1 MYKHILIA
9 TDGSELAQ
17 KAVDQGLALAGAL
30 GADVIAVTV
39 TAPWTSI
46 AVGEV
51 GVAFPPQNYDRMVA
65 DGAQDVLAGVAM
77 RAKAAGVPCD
87 TLHVIDRLPAEGI
100 LEAAAT
106 RGRDL
111 IVMASHG
118 RSGIARLLLGS
129 AANEVV
135 VKSAMPVLIC
145 R

>member
-17 KAVDQGLALAGAL
+17 KAVGHGLALAAAL
-30 GADVIAVTV
+30 SAGVTAVHV
-39 TAPWTSI
+39 TAPWTTV

-51 GVAFPPQNYDRMVA
+51 GVAFPPQNYDRMMA
-65 DGAQDVLAGVAM
+65 DNAQEVLAAVAM
-77 RAKAAGVPCD
+77 KAKAAGVPCD
-87 TLHVIDRLPAEGI
+87 ILHVRDRLPAEGI
-100 LEAAAT
+100 LEAAAE
-106 RGRDL
+106 RCCDL

-129 AANEVV
+129 AANAVV
-135 VKSAMPVLIC
+135 VSSTMPVLIC